1 MTKKFLI
8 SSGNYTDPANYV
20 RNVEMGREY
29 SIHYSTY
36 FLIFNDDELIMK
48 EDYLTLIK
56 PENKETL
63 KAFKEEVLSCDE
75 VYTGTDFGEIFSL
88 LFDLDLTNAIGYDLY
103 NTGEY
108 TLKEALRIA
117 FNILTV
123 GNTETYSLSKDKVKK
138 LNDLFIESKAPSANT
153 LLFNMQYLNE
163 VKIPLADLISYKT
176 MLCKYSNLS
185 LTNEI
190 IIYAEQTGQLKDVVD
205 KLIKEARRTKTSTA
219 SLLEELKTKS
229 SKIKKMM
236 IECNEEG
243 IRDLV
248 NFYASKLKANYNDFY
263 VIYEYGEYIDFDKLD
278 MDMIRQRFNDET
290 LKEKFGLE
298 FDDKDELPKLYK
310 TYVGYFQTA
319 WNSSRAESFLDLCP
333 VEDFKKYKDHFISAT
348 VFRILQSRST
358 DEFMNLNMVYNK
370 ENLKCLIVGLIEA
383 LNKRGN
389 ERAIRYFNSNISYL
403 DIYKE
408 LDFSQYPKYAKVV
421 MKELL
426 KNSQ

>member
-63 KAFKEEVLSCDE
+63 KAFKEELLSCDE

-138 LNDLFIESKAPSANT
+138 LNDLFIESNAPSANT

-358 DEFMNLNMVYNK
+358 DEFMNLNMVYNE
-370 ENLKCLIVGLIEA
+370 ENLKCFIVGLIEA

-408 LDFSQYPKYAKVV
+408 LDISQYPKYAKVV

>member
-63 KAFKEEVLSCDE
+63 KAFKEELLSCDE

-88 LFDLDLTNAIGYDLY
+88 LFDLNLTNAIGYDLY

-138 LNDLFIESKAPSANT
+138 LNDLFIESKAPTANT
-153 LLFNMQYLNE
+153 LLFNMQYLNKI
-163 VKIPLADLISYKT
+163 KIPLADLISYKT
-176 MLCKYSNLS
+176 MLCNYSNLS

-190 IIYAEQTGQLKDVVD
+190 IIYAEQTGQLKDVMD

-229 SKIKKMM
+229 SKIRKMM
-236 IECNEEG
+236 IDCNEEG

-358 DEFMNLNMVYNK
+358 DEFMNLNMVYNE
-370 ENLKCLIVGLIEA
+370 ENLKCFIVGLIEA

-408 LDFSQYPKYAKVV
+408 LDISQYPKYAKVV

>member
-29 SIHYSTY
+29 SIYSTY

-48 EDYLTLIK
+48 KYYLTLIK
-56 PENKETL
+56 PENKKTL
-63 KAFKEEVLSCDE
+63 KAFKEELLSCDE

-123 GNTETYSLSKDKVKK
+123 GNTETYSLSKDKIKK

-163 VKIPLADLISYKT
+163 IKIPLADLISYKT

-229 SKIKKMM
+229 SKIKKMI

-358 DEFMNLNMVYNK
+358 DEFMNLNMVYNE
-370 ENLKCLIVGLIEA
+370 ENLKCFIVGLIEA

-408 LDFSQYPKYAKVV
+408 LDISQYPKYAKVV